1 MLALMS
7 GFMYWFF
14 YINPE
19 TAIESS
25 IKKTT
30 DKQTGFSPFAR
41 NNTPSTS
48 SSTEENNAEIVKATS
63 TQPIEI
69 TKINLPKLRLLSN
82 APIGGMFASTKK
94 IKKSNQASTT
104 IEENLVRY
112 IDRGTGHVYE
122 ANDINASINQ
132 ISNTTLPKIYESYW
146 NKNLNTI
153 IVRYLKDN
161 SDSITNFYTEI
172 RPVASSTAT
181 SSTPFEIK
189 GKYLSDQIKEIA
201 VSPEGDKIFTWNIEN
216 DGGVGY
222 ISNFDEKSKV
232 KIAEIPINQVNIDW
246 PEKNTVTVTT
256 KGSGSASG
264 FSYSIDTK
272 SAEMKKI
279 IGGIRGLSVKMSN
292 DGKEVIYS
300 SGNKSVGT
308 YILNLKDNSSS
319 ETLFKTLVDK
329 CVWSKIR
336 KNEVYCAVPTEIP
349 DGFYPDDWYKGN
361 ISFVDQIW
369 HLDVTTGEVHLLA
382 NLLNLSNTLIDATNL
397 TLDPKENFLYFINKR
412 DLSLW
417 SLDLN
422 Q

>member
-1 MLALMS
+1 M
-7 GFMYWFF
+7 
-14 YINPE
+14 
-19 TAIESS
+19 
-25 IKKTT
+25 
-30 DKQTGFSPFAR
+30 
-41 NNTPSTS
+41 
-48 SSTEENNAEIVKATS
+48 
-63 TQPIEI
+63 
-69 TKINLPKLRLLSN
+69 
-82 APIGGMFASTKK
+82 
-94 IKKSNQASTT
+94 
-104 IEENLVRY
+104 
-112 IDRGTGHVYE
+112 
-122 ANDINASINQ
+122 
-132 ISNTTLPKIYESYW
+132 
-146 NKNLNTI
+146 
-153 IVRYLKDN
+153 
-161 SDSITNFYTEI
+161 
-172 RPVASSTAT
+172 
-181 SSTPFEIK
+181 
-189 GKYLSDQIKEIA
+189 
-201 VSPEGDKIFTWNIEN
+201 
-216 DGGVGY
+216 
-222 ISNFDEKSKV
+222 
-232 KIAEIPINQVNIDW
+232 
-246 PEKNTVTVTT
+246 TVTT

-361 ISFVDQIW
+361 VSFVDQIW